1 VQVKTPKKPPTV
13 KLETKYHEAEK
24 RRRVFDKFMLAGMR
38 LLDRA
43 EDVLLEDY
51 RRFASRSDPEMLEDS
66 LSSLATFQ
74 LMLGRNVKAER
85 YLREREVL
93 FPASLDAKLQIARY
107 FGQDLRNPRSALRKL
122 RQVRLPKKPTKH
134 DYDAVYNAMNLKGTM
149 LLQTEQASKAEK
161 VMAEL
166 AEYTEKHLDQILF
179 FFDLSFVEMMI
190 NRCLALARC
199 RDYLTTLR
207 RRKQVIHDQ
216 KKTVALLRKV
226 NQLLKP

>member
-1 VQVKTPKKPPTV
+1 VKTPKAPATV
-13 KLETKYHEAEK
+13 KLEAKYHEAEK
-24 RRRVFDKFMLAGMR
+24 RQRMYDKFLLAGMR

-43 EDVLLEDY
+43 ENVLLEDY
-51 RRFASRSDPEMLEDS
+51 ERFDLRSAPEMLEDS
-66 LSSLATFQ
+66 LSRLATFQ

-85 YLREREVL
+85 YLREREEM

-107 FGQDLRNPRSALRKL
+107 FGQHLRNPRSALRKL
-122 RQVRLPKKPTKH
+122 RQVRLPKKPTKY

-149 LLQTEQASKAEK
+149 LLQTKQARKAKK

-190 NRCLALARC
+190 IRRLALARC
-199 RDYLTTLR
+199 RDYLTSVR

-226 NQLLKP
+226 NQLLKR